1 MNSKDLYSV
10 NLDGVDGMKKLFSFV
25 LGVLV
30 LCGLSGCG
38 SVSDNDFDSYNVLS
52 FHLDEESRYI
62 NETLESFTTY
72 NETWTIT
79 NNSDRTISGIS
90 FTVCFTDADNTI
102 IRSDSRTLAVSLSP
116 GQSINQ
122 SVYSNNEY
130 MSSSVTNYEYELE
143 NGRVI
148 GLDLVAET
156 CEYINYL

>member
-10 NLDGVDGMKKLFSFV
+10 SLDGADGMKKLFFFV
-25 LGVLV
+25 LGVFV
-30 LCGLSGCG
+30 LYGLSGCG
-38 SVSDNDFDSYNVLS
+38 GASDNDFDSYDVLS

-62 NETLESFTTY
+62 DDTLDDFITY

-79 NNSDRTISGIS
+79 NNSDRTISGIA
-90 FTVCFTDADNTI
+90 FTVCFTDEDNTI
-102 IRSDSRTLAVSLSP
+102 IGSDSRTLAVSLSP

-122 SVYSNNEY
+122 SVYSSDEY
-130 MSSSVTNYEYELE
+130 ISSVVTNYEYELE

-156 CEYINYL
+156 CDYINYL

>member
-1 MNSKDLYSV
+1 
-10 NLDGVDGMKKLFSFV
+10 MKKLTHMFLIISIAV
-25 LGVLV
+25 LF
-30 LCGLSGCG
+30 SGCSG
-38 SVSDNDFDSYNVLS
+38 VSDDDFDSYNVLS
-52 FHLDEESRYI
+52 FNLDI
-62 NETLESFTTY
+62 ETRKVDDSIPEYTSY
-72 NETWTIT
+72 QETWTVT
-79 NNSDRTISGIS
+79 NNTDRTISGIS